1 MNQKD
6 NFPQRLFQ
14 IVYVGSAVLFLFV
27 FCLLQPFPGRFILKA
42 IPALSL
48 ALAFLLAQG
57 LDGWQRL
64 SLIAGALFCGVGDM
78 ILDIDRVRL
87 FVPGLIAFLLGHTG
101 FLVFFFLRR
110 EKKSPRKVWLLLFL
124 AFPAAMTAVLVPHLD
139 RLLIPV
145 LVYLTIISLMTGFAI
160 VSDLHI
166 QAVLGALL
174 FMLSDAL
181 LALAK
186 FVFHGF
192 PGPEFTVPIYFTGL
206 FLLGFGC
213 MKTKKPQHTPT

>member
-6 NFPQRLFQ
+6 SFSPGLFQ
-14 IVYVGSAVLFLFV
+14 IVYAGSAVLFLLV

-57 LDGWQRL
+57 FDGWQRW

-87 FVPGLIAFLLGHTG
+87 FVPGLVAFLLGHAG
-101 FLVFFFLRR
+101 FLVFFFLLR
-110 EKKSPRKVWLLLFL
+110 EKKSPRRVWLLPFL

-166 QAVLGALL
+166 QAVLGALA

-186 FVFHGF
+186 FVFNGF
-192 PGPEFTVPIYFTGL
+192 PGPEFTVPLYFTGL

-213 MKTKKPQHTPT
+213 LKTRKPQHTPT

>member
-1 MNQKD
+1 MNQKSS
-6 NFPQRLFQ
+6 FSPRPFQ
-14 IVYVGSAVLFLFV
+14 IVYIGSAVLFLLV
-27 FCLLQPFPGRFILKA
+27 LCLLQPFPGRFILKA

-57 LDGWQRL
+57 LDGWQRW
-64 SLIAGALFCGVGDM
+64 SLIAGALFCGVGDS

-87 FVPGLIAFLLGHTG
+87 FVPGLVAFLLGHTG

-110 EKKSPRKVWLLLFL
+110 KKKSPRRVWILPFL

-160 VSDLHI
+160 VSDQHI
-166 QAVLGALL
+166 QAVLGAFA

-192 PGPEFTVPIYFTGL
+192 PGPEFTISLYFTGL

-213 MKTKKPQHTPT
+213 LKTMEPQHTPT

>member
-1 MNQKD
+1 MNQKGS
-6 NFPQRLFQ
+6 FSPRPFQ
-14 IVYVGSAVLFLFV
+14 IVYVSSAALFLLV
-27 FCLLQPFPGRFILKA
+27 FCFLQPFLGRFILKA

-48 ALAFLLAQG
+48 ALAFFVAQG
-57 LDGWQRL
+57 LDGWQRW
-64 SLIAGALFCGVGDM
+64 SLIAGALFCGVGDI

-87 FVPGLIAFLLGHTG
+87 FVPGLVAFLLGHAG

-110 EKKSPRKVWLLLFL
+110 DKKSPRRVWLLPFL
-124 AFPAAMTAVLVPHLD
+124 VFPATMIAVLVPYLD

-145 LVYLTIISLMTGFAI
+145 LVYLIIISLMTGFAI
-160 VSDLHI
+160 ISDLHI
-166 QAVLGALL
+166 QAVLGALV

-192 PGPEFTVPIYFTGL
+192 PGPEFTITIYFAGL

-213 MKTKKPQHTPT
+213 LKTRKPHL

>member
-1 MNQKD
+1 MNRKSS
-6 NFPQRLFQ
+6 FSPRPFQ
-14 IVYVGSAVLFLFV
+14 IVYVGSAVLFLLV
-27 FCLLQPFPGRFILKA
+27 FFFLQPFSGRFILKA

-48 ALAFLLAQG
+48 ALAFFLAPR
-57 LDGWQRL
+57 LNGWQRW
-64 SLIAGALFCGVGDM
+64 SLIAGALFCGVGDI

-87 FVPGLIAFLLGHTG
+87 FVPGLVAFLLGHAG

-110 EKKSPRKVWLLLFL
+110 EKNSPRGVWLLPFL
-124 AFPAAMTAVLVPHLD
+124 AFPAVMITVLVPHLD

-145 LVYLTIISLMTGFAI
+145 LIYLIIISLMTGFAI

-166 QAVLGALL
+166 QAVLGALA

-192 PGPEFTVPIYFTGL
+192 PGPEFTIPLYFTGL

-213 MKTKKPQHTPT
+213 LKTRKPHL

>member
-1 MNQKD
+1 MNQKSS
-6 NFPQRLFQ
+6 FSPRLFQ
-14 IVYVGSAVLFLFV
+14 IVYVVSALLFLLV
-27 FCLLQPFPGRFILKA
+27 FYFLQPFFGRFILKA
-42 IPALSL
+42 IPAISL
-48 ALAFLLAQG
+48 TLAFLLAPG
-57 LDGWQRL
+57 LEGWRRW
-64 SLIAGALFCGVGDM
+64 SLIAGALFCGMGDI

-87 FVPGLIAFLLGHTG
+87 FVPGLVAFLLGHTG
-101 FLVFFFLRR
+101 FLVFFFLHR
-110 EKKSPRKVWLLLFL
+110 EKKSPRRVWLLPFL
-124 AFPAAMTAVLVPHLD
+124 VFPVVMIAVLVPHLD

-160 VSDLHI
+160 ISDLHI
-166 QAVLGALL
+166 QAVLGALV

-192 PGPEFTVPIYFTGL
+192 PGPEFTIPIYFTGL

-213 MKTKKPQHTPT
+213 LKARK